1 MYNPFDSV
9 IGTQNKSQKDRD
21 EAISRCGGIKYPHY
35 VTMTVAEMSTS
46 PHGKTFKLVFCC
58 TNSEQAMIVSEN
70 ARSRG
75 DMKAVTFRPNGNIP
89 TYPKKT
95 HSTRY
100 VTPDAPA
107 YARWYTKGA
116 F

>member
-1 MYNPFDSV
+1 MDNPFDVVLGPS
-9 IGTQNKSQKDRD
+9 NKLQRNRGNVTPT
-21 EAISRCGGIKYPHY
+21 EGETYPYY
-35 VTMTVAEMSTS
+35 VTMTVAKMSMIT
-46 PHGKTFKLVFCC
+46 PGKIFKLVIGC
-58 TNSEQAMIVSEN
+58 NDAKQAKIVSEN
-70 ARSRG
+70 AQNRG